1 MSDTLAVNGA
11 VTPTAPPKIAG
22 NSDIR
27 ITIKRSQH
35 RIDLDMDKLTWKDG
49 KELRR
54 HQAAIASGEMTE
66 EEAIGLMDGIIE
78 KVAGQH
84 PDSMPMEVVNK
95 IVAVLFA
102 DDADAVASEGN

>member
-1 MSDTLAVNGA
+1 
-11 VTPTAPPKIAG
+11 
-22 NSDIR
+22 
-27 ITIKRSQH
+27 
-35 RIDLDMDKLTWKDG
+35 
-49 KELRR
+49 
-54 HQAAIASGEMTE
+54 
-66 EEAIGLMDGIIE
+66 MDGIIE